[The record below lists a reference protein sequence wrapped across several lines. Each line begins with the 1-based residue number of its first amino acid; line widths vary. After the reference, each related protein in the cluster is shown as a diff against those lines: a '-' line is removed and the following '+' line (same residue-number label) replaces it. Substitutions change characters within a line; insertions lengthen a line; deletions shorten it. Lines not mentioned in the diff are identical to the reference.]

1 MTFDPITGYLWDA
14 ENGEANYE
22 GLTVVGT
29 ESWVL
34 YRELILIKQVTG
46 IVVS

>member
-1 MTFDPITGYLWDA
+1 MTFDPITGYLWDT

-34 YRELILIKQVTG
+34 YREPL
-46 IVVS
+46 